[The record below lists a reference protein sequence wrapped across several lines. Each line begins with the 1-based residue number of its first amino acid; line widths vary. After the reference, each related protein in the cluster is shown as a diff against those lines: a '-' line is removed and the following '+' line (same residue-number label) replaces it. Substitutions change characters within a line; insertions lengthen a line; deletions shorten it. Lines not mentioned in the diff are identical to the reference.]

1 MGTYSYIALA
11 ATLLM
16 ACIYFISGY
25 FRGRLRTR
33 LATLGIVGGLA
44 AISFLTAFLSSDLG
58 WSKSDLLT
66 LAGILISVLL
76 ALAASEYARKVR
88 RLRVGIVI
96 PSRRAFHRE
105 LRRGLREMLDSRRYV
120 TFDPYAE
127 SDGPEEDLSSFIPN
141 LHQVIQK
148 RSDVLVICAP
158 SVDLANSAALIG
170 ECKRLARRGAHIF
183 FIESVPSEAV
193 LAQMLFVTTLASDS
207 KEGAKLIAEFVRHEI
222 DALPESDRR
231 KAQVLV
237 IPGPQHSRPANERLT
252 ALKTA
257 LSGLHVEVSHS
268 QSWTA
273 DEARDLAAAALER
286 SETIKF
292 ICCGNDDMAQGA
304 SWACFDRN
312 RHAIEITGHDGLYNT
327 VVSIAD
333 PFSPIS
339 ATIRIPPKSYG
350 FRIGA
355 AIEALPPRWGLLFPG
370 GQWLYRAQK
379 REVIVLPI
387 TQSNVVTCY
396 TAPLL
401 LHADS

>member
-1 MGTYSYIALA
+1 
-11 ATLLM
+11 
-16 ACIYFISGY
+16 
-25 FRGRLRTR
+25 
-33 LATLGIVGGLA
+33 
-44 AISFLTAFLSSDLG
+44 
-58 WSKSDLLT
+58 
-66 LAGILISVLL
+66 
-76 ALAASEYARKVR
+76 
-88 RLRVGIVI
+88 
-96 PSRRAFHRE
+96 
-105 LRRGLREMLDSRRYV
+105 MLDSRRYV
-120 TFDPYAE
+120 TFDPYTE

-141 LHQVIQK
+141 LHQAIQK

-158 SVDLANSAALIG
+158 SVDLANAPALIE
-170 ECKRLARRGAHIF
+170 ECKRMARRGAHLF

-222 DALPESDRR
+222 DTLPESGRPQ
-231 KAQVLV
+231 AHILV
-237 IPGPQHSRPANERLT
+237 IPGPQHSRPANERLA

-257 LSGLHVEVSHS
+257 LSGLHVEVSYS

-286 SETIKF
+286 SEKIKF

-304 SWACFDRN
+304 SWACFDQHRL
-312 RHAIEITGHDGLYNT
+312 AIKITGHDGLYNT

-355 AIEALPPRWGLLFPG
+355 AIEALTPRWGLLLPG
-370 GQWLYRAQK
+370 GQWLYRARK
-379 REVIVLPI
+379 PEVIVLPI
-387 TQSNVVTCY
+387 TRSNVVTCY

-401 LHADS
+401 LNTD